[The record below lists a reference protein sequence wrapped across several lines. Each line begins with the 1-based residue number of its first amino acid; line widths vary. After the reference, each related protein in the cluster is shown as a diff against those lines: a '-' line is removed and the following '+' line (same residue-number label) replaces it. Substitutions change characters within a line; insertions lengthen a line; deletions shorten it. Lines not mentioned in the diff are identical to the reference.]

1 MKRMLFLLPLIL
13 ALVLLVPTAA
23 AAEAACEGCTLG
35 TWEGLPA
42 CLKGGQLHVCA
53 NNFPDENFRAYIE
66 EKKNPNHDLVLT
78 EEECKIDFVSVF
90 SENIST
96 LEGIGFFP
104 SLTYI
109 ACIDNHLGVLD
120 LRNNPNL
127 ESLYINNNRLNRII
141 GYLPNLATLDCSN
154 NSIGTLDLSQF
165 PNLIYLV
172 CRNTL
177 LTTLNISHCPNLT
190 ELYCD
195 NNSLKKLD
203 LLQNQNLKNVSCMDQ
218 SINIYVSSTAT
229 SLQCDLLKFFGESV
243 KTPLEIYCETGS
255 YEIDPETYILTL
267 HNTTTLRLVL
277 PLPHSMNPVHMNSY
291 TLEKYG
297 CPYISLDIVFHH
309 SHNYTCGERPDI
321 AICILCGET
330 AQNSYAG
337 HNYKDNQTCM
347 SPRTCARCGYQEPDS
362 IVHHNW
368 KDRGICLPRICT
380 RCGIEDPDN
389 PPLHRWY
396 GTATCTKSRSCIEC
410 GAEEGILGPHRNRPE
425 TEIVLEPTWRE
436 TGLKVLRCARC
447 DEIIEEITIPA
458 LWDTPEGRLRPMV
471 TLARILDFSTFLAVI
486 VVLAVVI
493 IKDLLPRRKK
503 KT

>member
-13 ALVLLVPTAA
+13 ALLLLVPTAA

-66 EKKNPNHDLVLT
+66 EDIDLQRNLNLT
-78 EEECKIDFVSVF
+78 KQETFIKELSIIGRKIAS
-90 SENIST
+90 
-96 LEGIGFFP
+96 LEGIGYFP
-104 SLTYI
+104 FLTSLS
-109 ACIDNHLGVLD
+109 CIGHDLRVLD
-120 LRNNPNL
+120 LSNNPNL
-127 ESLYINNNRLNRII
+127 VMLNVTRNSISRII
-141 GYLPNLATLDCSN
+141 GYLPKLIELDCSN
-154 NSIGTLDLSQF
+154 NPIGSLDLSQF
-165 PNLIYLV
+165 PNLLALK
-172 CRNTL
+172 CN
-177 LTTLNISHCPNLT
+177 NANLT
-190 ELYCD
+190 ALDISPCPKLAALHCND
-195 NNSLKKLD
+195 NFLKKLD
-203 LLQNQNLKNVSCMDQ
+203 LTQNPSLKEVYCENQ

-229 SLQCDLLKFFGESV
+229 SLQYDLLRFFGEGV
-243 KTPLEIYCETGS
+243 KTPLEIECETGS
-255 YEIDPETYILTL
+255 YEIDPETYVLTL
-267 HNTTTLRLVL
+267 HNTTTLRLAL
-277 PLPHSMNPVHMNSY
+277 PLTHNMNPVHMDIVM
-291 TLEKYG
+291 LEKYG

-309 SHNYTCGERPDI
+309 SHNYTCGEQPDI

-368 KDRGICLPRICT
+368 KDRGICLPRVCT

-503 KT
+503 KI